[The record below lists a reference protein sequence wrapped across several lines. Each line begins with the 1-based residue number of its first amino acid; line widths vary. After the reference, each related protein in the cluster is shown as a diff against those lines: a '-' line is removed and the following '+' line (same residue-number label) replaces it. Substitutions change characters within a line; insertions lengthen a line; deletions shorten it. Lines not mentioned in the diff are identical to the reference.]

1 MRNLA
6 RLFEDAPLVGRLK
19 QQPSRYTL
27 IRGFGKRGVAVR
39 KRHGTAGGWVGFTMV
54 AGGLGIAA
62 EENIREMDLVGVG
75 KVLIIVGAVVAA
87 YAKLKVRTEENA
99 AVFRTGYDLGV
110 EDGDRNARKEMQPRA
125 VLIDLEARRRCTC
138 RPDKSK
144 ALTSAGNVVDR
155 G

>member
-1 MRNLA
+1 
-6 RLFEDAPLVGRLK
+6 
-19 QQPSRYTL
+19 
-27 IRGFGKRGVAVR
+27 
-39 KRHGTAGGWVGFTMV
+39 MV
-54 AGGLGIAA
+54 AGGITIAA
-62 EENIREMDLVGVG
+62 EENIRELDLVGVG

-138 RPDKSK
+138 SANKSK
-144 ALTSAGNVVDR
+144 ALTSAGSVVDR